1 MNCRKIVIGAR
12 ITVVLAVLA
21 MIFVADAAAVT
32 LSFGQSVAL
41 IALLLL
47 VAGAALYLSELRGVH
62 TLRRFFRRMRQ
73 LRAS

>member
-32 LSFGQSVAL
+32 LSFGQSAAL
-41 IALLLL
+41 IALLRHPPRHRPDQTPKRPRS
-47 VAGAALYLSELRGVH
+47 AP
-62 TLRRFFRRMRQ
+62 
-73 LRAS
+73 